1 MPDRGFPV
9 RLFLDVEE
17 KKLHTIK
24 NEYLTA
30 CISEK
35 GAELCSL
42 KKADDSEI
50 LFQSESDEGWN
61 GSSPLIFPL
70 IGDFGGK
77 PYSYKNENYIMET
90 HGFVST
96 SCHSVIEHRENSI
109 VFKFSDDRQTIK
121 KYPFQFEFETVYSLN
136 GKSLLM
142 EFYIKNNTRAD
153 MLCELGVHT
162 GFRLETLEKALLE
175 FEKSE
180 FKADYVIK
188 SNDERINADKLMDG
202 KELRIYPE
210 FFKKGCITFCGLK
223 SGYCDLTDS
232 DGRKIARINKGNFS
246 ELTLWGQPGRPF
258 ICVEPWSC
266 ESPYYSNSNRLEQQR
281 GISVIPFGKTLYKY
295 CSITVFE

>member
-1 MPDRGFPV
+1 M
-9 RLFLDVEE
+9 L
-17 KKLHTIK
+17 TIK
-24 NEYLTA
+24 NKYLSAAFSTN
-30 CISEK
+30 
-35 GAELCSL
+35 GAELHSL
-42 KKADDSEI
+42 KGAGGKEI
-50 LFQSESDEGWN
+50 LFKDETDNDWN
-61 GSSPLIFPL
+61 GTSPLIFPL

-77 PYSYKNENYIMET
+77 PYSYKNENYTMET
-90 HGFVST
+90 HGFAST
-96 SCHSVIEHRENSI
+96 SCYSVVEHRENSI
-109 VFKFSDDRQTIK
+109 VFKFTDDKQTLK
-121 KYPFQFEFETVYSLN
+121 KYPFHFEFEIAYSLN

-162 GFRLETLEKALLE
+162 GFRLAYLEKALLE
-175 FEKSE
+175 FEKPE

-188 SNDERINADKLMDG
+188 SNDERINTHKLMDG

-246 ELTLWGQPGRPF
+246 ELTLWAQPGRPF

-266 ESPYYSNSNRLEQQR
+266 ESPYYSNSNRLEQQN

>member
-1 MPDRGFPV
+1 M
-9 RLFLDVEE
+9 
-17 KKLHTIK
+17 HTIK

-90 HGFVST
+90 HGFAST

-109 VFKFSDDRQTIK
+109 VFRFADDSQTIK

-142 EFYIKNNTRAD
+142 EFYRKNNTRAD

-162 GFRLETLEKALLE
+162 GFRLSSLEKALLE
-175 FEKSE
+175 FEKPE

-188 SNDERINADKLMDG
+188 SNDERINTHKLMDG

-246 ELTLWGQPGRPF
+246 ELTLWAQPGRPF

-266 ESPYYSNSNRLEQQR
+266 ESPYYSNSNRLEQQN

-295 CSITVFE
+295 CSITVF